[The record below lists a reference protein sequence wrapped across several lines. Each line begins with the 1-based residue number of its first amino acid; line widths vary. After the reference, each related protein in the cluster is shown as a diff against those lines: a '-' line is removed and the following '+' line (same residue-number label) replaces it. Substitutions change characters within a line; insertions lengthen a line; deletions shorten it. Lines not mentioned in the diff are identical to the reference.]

1 MLKLI
6 IVVAILTLFVV
17 GHTNAENTKPLRA
30 IAVINGPNGVYGNV
44 TFSQNGCGESVL
56 IEVSVVGL
64 SPGEHGFHVHEK
76 GDLSNGCL
84 STGGHYNPE
93 KLDHG
98 APNDQVRH
106 IGDLGNIRAN
116 EQGVA
121 ETKFSDQ
128 VITLAGHWSIVGRAV
143 VIHSGIDDLGKT
155 NHPDSKKT
163 GNAGGRA
170 GCGVIGIM

>member
-1 MLKLI
+1 
-6 IVVAILTLFVV
+6 
-17 GHTNAENTKPLRA
+17 
-30 IAVINGPNGVYGNV
+30 
-44 TFSQNGCGESVL
+44 
-56 IEVSVVGL
+56 
-64 SPGEHGFHVHEK
+64 
-76 GDLSNGCL
+76 L

-93 KLDHG
+93 KLEHG

-116 EQGVA
+116 DQGVA

-170 GCGVIGIM
+170 GCGVVGIM